1 MISGKFAISIH
12 ILTLLAKFPDDYLSS
27 EFIASSINLNPVL
40 VRKEIA
46 NLKKNQIVMSKEG
59 KNGGTKLNI
68 LPSKVTL
75 KQIFEST
82 FEEISLGFSKNEPN
96 PKCPVGKEINKNLST
111 LYTTLNDSV
120 MKQLE
125 ATTLEEFANKF

>member
-1 MISGKFAISIH
+1 
-12 ILTLLAKFPDDYLSS
+12 LSS

-59 KNGGTKLNI
+59 KNGGAKLNVS
-68 LPSKVTL
+68 PSKVTL
-75 KQIFEST
+75 KQIFEFT
-82 FEEISLGFSKNEPN
+82 FEEISLGYSKNEPN
-96 PKCPVGKEINKNLST
+96 PKCPVGREINQNLST
-111 LYTTLNDSV
+111 LYTKLNDSV

-125 ATTLEEFANKF
+125 STTLEEFANKF

>member
-96 PKCPVGKEINKNLST
+96 PKCPVGKEINQNLST
-111 LYTTLNDSV
+111 LYTKLNDSV

>member
-1 MISGKFAISIH
+1 MVSGKFAISIH

>member
-27 EFIASSINLNPVL
+27 EFIASSINLNSVL

-59 KNGGTKLNI
+59 KNGGTKLNVS
-68 LPSKVTL
+68 PSKVTL

-82 FEEISLGFSKNEPN
+82 FEEISLGYSKNEPN
-96 PKCPVGKEINKNLST
+96 PKCPVGREINQNLST
-111 LYTTLNDSV
+111 LYTKLNDSV

-125 ATTLEEFANKF
+125 STTLEEFANKF

>member
-12 ILTLLAKFPDDYLSS
+12 ILTLLTKFPNDYLSS

-59 KNGGTKLNI
+59 KNGGTKLNVS
-68 LPSKVTL
+68 PSKVTL

-82 FEEISLGFSKNEPN
+82 FEEISLGYSKNEPN
-96 PKCPVGKEINKNLST
+96 PKCPVGREINQNLST
-111 LYTTLNDSV
+111 LYTKLNDSV

-125 ATTLEEFANKF
+125 STTLEEFANKF

>member
-12 ILTLLAKFPDDYLSS
+12 ILTLLVKFPDNYLSS

-59 KNGGTKLNI
+59 KNGGTKLNVS
-68 LPSKVTL
+68 PSKVTL

-96 PKCPVGKEINKNLST
+96 PKCPVGKEINQNLST
-111 LYTTLNDSV
+111 LYTTLNDLV

-125 ATTLEEFANKF
+125 ATTLEEFAKKF

>member
-12 ILTLLAKFPDDYLSS
+12 ILTLLAKFPDEYLSS

-68 LPSKVTL
+68 SPSKVTL

-96 PKCPVGKEINKNLST
+96 PKCPVGKEINQNLSM
-111 LYTTLNDSV
+111 LYTALNDSV

>member
-59 KNGGTKLNI
+59 KNGGAKLNVS
-68 LPSKVTL
+68 PSKVTL

-82 FEEISLGFSKNEPN
+82 FEEISLGYSKNEPN
-96 PKCPVGKEINKNLST
+96 PKCPVGREINQNLST
-111 LYTTLNDSV
+111 LYTKLNDSV

-125 ATTLEEFANKF
+125 STTLEEFANKF

>member
-68 LPSKVTL
+68 SPSKVTL

-111 LYTTLNDSV
+111 LYTALNDSV

-125 ATTLEEFANKF
+125 ATTLEEFANQF

>member
-59 KNGGTKLNI
+59 KNGGTKLNVS
-68 LPSKVTL
+68 PSKVTL

-82 FEEISLGFSKNEPN
+82 FEEISLGYSKNEPN
-96 PKCPVGKEINKNLST
+96 PKCPVGREINQNLST
-111 LYTTLNDSV
+111 LYTKLNDSV

-125 ATTLEEFANKF
+125 STTLEEFANKF

>member
-59 KNGGTKLNI
+59 KNGGTKLNVS
-68 LPSKVTL
+68 PSKVTL

-82 FEEISLGFSKNEPN
+82 FEEISLGYSKNEPN
-96 PKCPVGKEINKNLST
+96 PKCPVGREINQNLSA
-111 LYTTLNDSV
+111 LYTKLNDSV

-125 ATTLEEFANKF
+125 STTLEEFANKF

>member
-68 LPSKVTL
+68 SPSKVTL

-96 PKCPVGKEINKNLST
+96 PKCPVGKEINQNLSA

>member
-68 LPSKVTL
+68 SPSKVTL

-96 PKCPVGKEINKNLST
+96 PKCPVGKEINQNLST

>member
-111 LYTTLNDSV
+111 LYTALNDSV

>member
-1 MISGKFAISIH
+1 MVSGKFAISIH

-59 KNGGTKLNI
+59 KNGGTKLNVS
-68 LPSKVTL
+68 PSKVTL

-82 FEEISLGFSKNEPN
+82 FEEISLGYSKNEPN
-96 PKCPVGKEINKNLST
+96 PKCPVGREINQNLST
-111 LYTTLNDSV
+111 LYTKLNDSV

-125 ATTLEEFANKF
+125 STTLEEFANKF

>member
-12 ILTLLAKFPDDYLSS
+12 ILTLLAKFPDEFLSS

-40 VRKEIA
+40 VRKEIS
-46 NLKKNQIVMSKEG
+46 NLKKNTIVTSKEG
-59 KNGGTKLNI
+59 KNGGAKLN
-68 LPSKVTL
+68 LAPSKITL

-96 PKCPVGKEINKNLST
+96 PKCPVGKNINKNLST
-111 LYTTLNDSV
+111 LYATLNSSV

-125 ATTLEEFANKF
+125 NQTLEEFANQF

>member
-12 ILTLLAKFPDDYLSS
+12 ILTLLAKFPDEYLSS

-68 LPSKVTL
+68 SPSKVTL

-96 PKCPVGKEINKNLST
+96 PKCPVGKEINQNLST
-111 LYTTLNDSV
+111 LYTALNDSV

>member
-12 ILTLLAKFPDDYLSS
+12 ILTLLAKFPDEYLSS

-68 LPSKVTL
+68 SPSRVTL

-96 PKCPVGKEINKNLST
+96 PKCPVGKEINQNLST